1 MVKRFRVRQILTVF
15 ALACCIAIAY
25 LSWSG
30 EPVLAYLVSTPHF
43 LLYGFSRDKYW
54 HQAFKVQ
61 EAVSAAL
68 PPSKDIM
75 RDHIAAYARGGESGF
90 LTHPNE
96 LDICNVPNEPD
107 QEKIIAIVRER
118 IKVGHMIPMRIDF
131 YEEQALPD
139 GSKAGGPRKLTRS
152 IVVE

>member
-1 MVKRFRVRQILTVF
+1 MLKRSQMV
-15 ALACCIAIAY
+15 AISVVIGVTFCLVIGY
-25 LSWSG
+25 FQWRG
-30 EPVLAYLVSTPHF
+30 EPTVGYVLSTPHF
-43 LLYGFSRDKYW
+43 LLYGFPRDKYW

-68 PPSKDIM
+68 PPPQDFM
-75 RDHIAAYARGGESGF
+75 RDHIAAYARGGERGF

-96 LDICNVPNEPD
+96 LDVFNVPHGRD
-107 QEKIIAIVRER
+107 QENIITIVRER
-118 IKVGHMIPMRIDF
+118 IKLGHMIPMRIDF